1 LIKVALGHC
10 YFRNKPFVMQANS
23 FVMPFQLLEALPVDI
38 LVLQQENPAE
48 NVRKI
53 PKQIRF
59 KKV

>member
-1 LIKVALGHC
+1 
-10 YFRNKPFVMQANS
+10 MQANS

-53 PKQIRF
+53 PNQIRF